1 MADNSASTSLPIVQ
15 TVQPALDTQ
24 TRRTER
30 ALFRSG
36 NFDPKE
42 YQPIEVPDIETEINQ
57 GESEDSENSSDEEE
71 LSDQESTGRQRTLRS
86 GGTPKPRLQTVEY
99 EVIEET
105 GVTVFQVHGLGKDMA
120 QGVAGFLQRIQDDR
134 NKASEHVKKMGRVKS
149 LGEFEKLLP
158 LMAVSDE
165 AQGEVGGLTLAEKES
180 IREEWQRDPQREQ
193 LLESSTDMR
202 TLYKT
207 CLRLWK
213 CVPEDII
220 SRQFYLVYDQS
231 QNIRGRKDGKESL
244 IWSTTFCKHLCA
256 LIPHDVWATQPSRLA
271 TAIFYV
277 VKVDKHDLR
286 PWSEDS
292 PVEEMSD
299 MLPMW
304 MAEEAAR
311 PDNEGASVVD
321 VRKQVVQKHG
331 PSSWWNWLFCGIESV
346 IQRKRTEIKKK
357 VADQPSWDRDLQVHN
372 RHLEILIEAID
383 GLAGPTGFPPFLP
396 LSLIRPAVNGAR
408 SVRDFPTKSDIR
420 AKDARE
426 SLAQQAVPQVA
437 EEIVDENEREP
448 EAARGSAR
456 QVAHKYP
463 LRSRSDFDAEN
474 LDTPATD
481 NSDVEITNSVEF
493 DEDVNADD
501 EEDVDADEDLANDFR
516 EALGHIL
523 TEDEEDSAPDIDDDD
538 DQPGPSPPLPQRLH
552 SQNALLSSSK
562 RQRSRSPGSPSPSNT
577 SASSVI
583 RPKKRSRLGDITES
597 RPGSPVEPLHH
608 IGQTQSDQDS
618 EGDEVEGGETTTM
631 YGDNGGGE
639 DRGSDREEHA
649 EMGDQEESEGN
660 DAAAAAAVDDGRG
673 RETSNGLGLE
683 QGHEQGPID
692 VNPTENEQ
700 GTCLIM

>member
-1 MADNSASTSLPIVQ
+1 MADNSASTSLPILP
-15 TVQPALDTQ
+15 TVQLALDTH
-24 TRRTER
+24 TRRTEV
-30 ALFRSG
+30 ALSRSG

-71 LSDQESTGRQRTLRS
+71 LSDQESTGPQRTLRS

-105 GVTVFQVHGLGKDMA
+105 GVTVFQLHGLGKDMA

-134 NKASEHVKKMGRVKS
+134 NKACEHVKKMGRVKS

-193 LLESSTDMR
+193 LLKSSNDMH

-256 LIPHDVWATQPSRLA
+256 LITHDVWATQPSRLA
-271 TAIFYV
+271 TAIFYL
-277 VKVDKHDLR
+277 VKVDKHNLH

-299 MLPMW
+299 MFPMW

-311 PDNEGASVVD
+311 PGNEGASVVD

-372 RHLEILIEAID
+372 RHLEILIEALD
-383 GLAGPTGFPPFLP
+383 GLAGLTGFLLFRP
-396 LSLIRPAVNGAR
+396 LSLIRPAVNG
-408 SVRDFPTKSDIR
+408 
-420 AKDARE
+420 
-426 SLAQQAVPQVA
+426 
-437 EEIVDENEREP
+437 NEREP

-463 LRSRSDFDAEN
+463 LRSRPGSDFDAED

-501 EEDVDADEDLANDFR
+501 EEDVDADEDLGNDSR

-538 DQPGPSPPLPQRLH
+538 DQSGRSPLFGKRLH
-552 SQNALLSSSK
+552 SQNSLLNNSK
-562 RQRSRSPGSPSPSNT
+562 RQRRRSPGSPSPSNT
-577 SASSVI
+577 SASSFI
-583 RPKKRSRLGDITES
+583 RPQKRSRLGDITES

-608 IGQTQSDQDS
+608 IGQTQSDEES
-618 EGDEVEGGETTTM
+618 EGDEGEGGETTTM
-631 YGDNGGGE
+631 YGYNGGRE
-639 DRGSDREEHA
+639 DKGFDREEHA
-649 EMGDQEESEGN
+649 EMGYQEEGKGN
-660 DAAAAAAVDDGRG
+660 DAAAAVDNGRG
-673 RETSNGLGLE
+673 RETGNGLGLE
-683 QGHEQGPID
+683 QRHDQGPMD